1 MFLGGTFLRY
11 ALLGGLCAG
20 CALQAT
26 KPPSVPLPAQF
37 ERASPGAAADWPS
50 RDWYHGFASREL
62 DALIDQAAGNNL
74 DLTAARARIAQADAR
89 ARQAHAGI
97 LPSVDANGAANH
109 YRAHS
114 AAGSLRETDW
124 SGLLSASYEVD
135 FWGKNRATADSSRY
149 LAMASRA
156 DRDTVALTTLSGV
169 ANGYFQV
176 LSLRER
182 LSTAH
187 GNLDAARGLLDVI
200 ESRYK
205 VGLSNPVELATQRAA
220 LAAAQLAIPELE
232 QMEEEALASLAVLLG
247 RQPEGFNIEGG
258 PLESIA
264 EPAVAAGLP
273 SDLLARRP
281 DIFTAEAN
289 LRSADADLV
298 AARAALFPSLKLT
311 ASGGVANP
319 AVAAA
324 VNTLTG
330 VGPTLNLGA
339 TLLQPIFDGGKLR
352 AQRAEVQAKNDE
364 LLTTYRATILAALVD
379 VENALSAIQ
388 HLDAERDFQNE
399 NLAQSER
406 AFEGAKFRYKEGAG
420 DFLTVIEAQKVVYT
434 VRDQFSQYKLAR
446 LQALVSLC
454 KALGGGWQAP
464 DAASPQ
470 ATTPPQA
477 MTLPQAMAPAR
488 EPAAARTARLQP
500 AQRPDF

>member
-1 MFLGGTFLRY
+1 MFLGGTFLRCV
-11 ALLGGLCAG
+11 LVGSLCAG
-20 CALQAT
+20 CSLEAT
-26 KPPSVPLPAQF
+26 KPPTVPLPAQF
-37 ERASPGAAADWPS
+37 ERASPGAAVNWPS
-50 RDWYHGFASREL
+50 KDWYHSFASREL
-62 DALIDQAAGNNL
+62 DALIDQAASNNL
-74 DLTAARARIAQADAR
+74 DLTVARARIAQADAR

-97 LPSVDANGAANH
+97 LPTVDANGLANH
-109 YRAHS
+109 YRARS
-114 AAGSLRETDW
+114 AAGSLQETDW

-135 FWGKNRATADSSRY
+135 FWGKNHATADSARY
-149 LAMASRA
+149 LALASRA

-187 GNLDAARGLLDVI
+187 GNLDAARSLLDVV

-220 LAAAQLAIPELE
+220 LAAAQLVIPELE
-232 QMEEEALASLAVLLG
+232 QLEEEALASLAVLLG
-247 RQPEGFNIEGG
+247 RQPEGFTIEGA
-258 PLESIA
+258 PIESIV
-264 EPAVAAGLP
+264 EPVVVAGLP
-273 SDLLARRP
+273 SELLARRP

-289 LRSADADLV
+289 LRSANADLV
-298 AARAALFPSLKLT
+298 VARAALFPSLKLT

-339 TLLQPIFDGGKLR
+339 SLLQPIFDGGKLR
-352 AQRAEVQAKNDE
+352 AMRAEVQAKNEE
-364 LLTTYRATILAALVD
+364 LVTTYRATILAALVD
-379 VENALSAIQ
+379 VENSLSAIQ
-388 HLDAERDFQNE
+388 HLDAARDFQNE

-406 AFEGAKFRYKEGAG
+406 AFEGAKYRYKEGAG
-420 DFLTVIEAQKVVYT
+420 DFLTVLEAQKILYT

-454 KALGGGWQAP
+454 KALGGGWQAAP
-464 DAASPQ
+464 D
-470 ATTPPQA
+470 TTG
-477 MTLPQAMAPAR
+477 
-488 EPAAARTARLQP
+488 PAAAPVPTARLQAAP
-500 AQRPDF
+500 RPVF